1 MPTPTEDRNPM
12 AKDQDWLL
20 VNCHLLTPYRP
31 FFKYPVVWM
40 VSTLA
45 RVRVKAIY
53 FVEKNYVDTSTTPF
67 LKNCHLSSRKI
78 LDIILFSKFQ
88 GVFPLLRTVLLLIF
102 FVKKNLPLF
111 IHQKVISNWFGR
123 ICLCSAKKGDGAKI
137 HRSLYGTWQHQ
148 TWNLSHMWQMAF
160 V

>member
-1 MPTPTEDRNPM
+1 MPTPTEDKNPM

-78 LDIILFSKFQ
+78 LDIILFSKLK
-88 GVFPLLRTVLLLIF
+88 GVFPLLRTALLLIF
-102 FVKKNLPLF
+102 FVKKIFL
-111 IHQKVISNWFGR
+111 
-123 ICLCSAKKGDGAKI
+123 
-137 HRSLYGTWQHQ
+137 SLYIKK
-148 TWNLSHMWQMAF
+148 
-160 V
+160 